1 MSAETTDQFL
11 PRFFLLLTASGA
23 VLANCLS
30 PIDRDLVASL
40 GLPVSSDLLPLLLRT
55 ALAAA
60 TMAAFL
66 MTTLKVN
73 AENRLI
79 VYVQVTALSFLLQW
93 WLSKTLQVLPMPS
106 TIVIL
111 FLFAD
116 QAGGA
121 YRQLSLRL
129 EKAAADRYDLLLK
142 GQEIL
147 ETKLA
152 LIRQEEAERRLLA
165 SDLHD
170 QVLQDLKQL
179 KSAVTGLSKQLDPS
193 HLTPLESLI
202 DSSTAQ
208 VRAVMENLFPSV
220 LENLGFKSA
229 LSELLRQ
236 TTLKAACR
244 GHLNCPDDLPEL
256 SPIEKLL
263 LFRIVQEV
271 LCNIVKHAQA
281 GQVTLQVEVDRE
293 ALTIKV
299 KDDGKGLPS
308 DWPTLTR
315 QSGQSGS
322 RGLRY
327 IEQRADLLQATVSWL
342 STGGGTTFTLVL
354 PLVHSQG
361 TTENGAVLK

>member
-11 PRFFLLLTASGA
+11 PRFLLLLTASAA
-23 VLANCLS
+23 VLANCLI
-30 PIDRDLVASL
+30 PIDRALVANL

-55 ALAAA
+55 ALASA
-60 TMAAFL
+60 TMAGFL

-73 AENRLI
+73 SENRLI

-106 TIVIL
+106 TLVIL
-111 FLFAD
+111 FLLAA

-121 YRQLSLRL
+121 YRQLSMRL
-129 EKAAADRYDLLLK
+129 ERAAIDSYDLLLK

-147 ETKLA
+147 EAKLA
-152 LIRQEEAERRLLA
+152 LIRQEEADRRLLA

-170 QVLQDLKQL
+170 QVLQDLKHL
-179 KSAVTGLSKQLDPS
+179 KAALTGLSKQLDPS
-193 HLTPLESLI
+193 DLAHLESLI
-202 DSSTAQ
+202 DSSTTQ

-220 LENLGFKSA
+220 LENLGFRSA

-244 GHLNCPDDLPEL
+244 AHLNCPDDLPDL

-263 LFRIVQEV
+263 LFRIVQEI
-271 LCNIVKHAQA
+271 LSNIVKHAQA
-281 GQVTLQVEVDRE
+281 TQITVQVEVDE
-293 ALTIKV
+293 KTLTIRV

-308 DWPTLTR
+308 DLTTLAR
-315 QSGQSGS
+315 QAGQSGS

-342 STGGGTTFTLVL
+342 SAGGGTTFTLVL
-354 PLVHSQG
+354 PLVHIQS
-361 TTENGAVLK
+361 TPENGEVLK